1 MLPTTWLG
9 QSRNIQFCCLLLG
22 KLQEGVLIETKHLIM
37 AKFAE
42 IHNVWFRGIAK
53 LFSHKKTLGRGVH
66 IYGHVLE
73 DAIKMITMERIQ
85 AC

>member
-1 MLPTTWLG
+1 
-9 QSRNIQFCCLLLG
+9 
-22 KLQEGVLIETKHLIM
+22 M

-53 LFSHKKTLGRGVH
+53 LFSHKKNLGRGVH